1 MLERQ
6 LVGIAVAPA
15 APIVIRTG
23 TVTLAIAR
31 RRLVR
36 VFDRVSSVALDRG
49 GFVASSSSGEASG
62 ANGASLTLRVP
73 SAGFSNLVARID
85 TLGRVEAQ
93 QETGQDVTGA
103 VVDLGARIANLK
115 SEEAALRT
123 LLSRAGS
130 IAAVLQVQDQLFG
143 VEGEIQQMGAA
154 QGSFVDRATYA
165 TLSVHLMALVPSTP
179 KPVVDG
185 LTP

>member
-1 MLERQ
+1 M
-6 LVGIAVAPA
+6 
-15 APIVIRTG
+15 
-23 TVTLAIAR
+23 TLAIAR